1 MSVAQGGGDFG
12 GDLVNPIGCAAAI
25 FVTLGLPASNRP
37 RTRSVIVAAGAMA
50 LTRIF
55 CGANSTAIDRVI
67 AAMPPFA
74 AV

>member
-1 MSVAQGGGDFG
+1 MLAMSSGSISPSRWPAT
-12 GDLVNPIGCAAAI
+12 I
-25 FVTLGLPASNRP
+25 FVTRGLPASNLP

-50 LTRIF
+50 LTRTF